1 MRISINLSVNACVVV
16 CCLLAIQEINGYH
29 FASPNQ
35 NKNVVQVSSTKKL
48 SMESSLLSDAEET
61 VQATMTTSTS
71 SRRNLLRSVAA
82 VSAGVMLGTIDV
94 SPVNA
99 ADDVDVA
106 TPLYFGV
113 GCFWHI
119 QHEFVEQGEKQ
130 MLGRSIHEYTSAT
143 GYAGGKSA
151 DKEGRVC
158 YHNMQ
163 SVADYGKLGH
173 GEVVG
178 MTIPQ
183 SKIGDFS
190 ELYFSLYNPKTK
202 DRVDPGDKGGE
213 YRSLIGL
220 PGGMSHVMYPSVE
233 NAAEKAGFKLVQGLG
248 NDGDTLGKQTVWVYD
263 SNKFPFYQGEIYH
276 QYHNDFQSPNYGK
289 DYNKLADLA
298 FEEGRLKVT
307 GCPDRV

>member
-1 MRISINLSVNACVVV
+1 MRISINLSVNAFVVL
-16 CCLLAIQEINGYH
+16 CCLLAIQGINGYH

-48 SMESSLLSDAEET
+48 SMESSLLSDDAET
-61 VQATMTTSTS
+61 VQATTSTS

-94 SPVNA
+94 NPVNA

-151 DKEGRVC
+151 DKEGRVW
-158 YHNMQ
+158 
-163 SVADYGKLGH
+163 H